1 MFYASWAPLPN
12 AFFFVELQSAVCDV
26 TVGAVFQSNY
36 VEKQDVNL
44 TNAAEEMNG
53 RHGERMQRTR
63 PNVI

>member
-1 MFYASWAPLPN
+1 MP
-12 AFFFVELQSAVCDV
+12 FFFVELQSAVCDV